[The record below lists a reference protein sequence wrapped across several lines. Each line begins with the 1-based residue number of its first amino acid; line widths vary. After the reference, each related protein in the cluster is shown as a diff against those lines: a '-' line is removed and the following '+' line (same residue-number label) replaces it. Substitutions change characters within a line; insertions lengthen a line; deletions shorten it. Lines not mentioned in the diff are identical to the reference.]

1 MLYMLYIY
9 TFSTYKNLNHNNILV
24 FYMSNPGPDDPS
36 DGNQIK
42 YQNPC
47 YLRQIVFSNKN

>member
-1 MLYMLYIY
+1 MLYIY
-9 TFSTYKNLNHNNILV
+9 TFSTYKNLNYNNILV